1 MLLSMT
7 GQGEARASYEA
18 AEVSIEMRTVNSRF
32 LKVSVRTNEGLAALE
47 SRIEETIRQS
57 VRRGTVQLNLRMAFI
72 GRNDYELNL
81 ERVQAY
87 RDQLVSLAA
96 MDAVESPQAAA
107 PRVEIPWAAILL
119 LPGVVDEPRQEQD
132 IEQNWQ
138 LVAPV
143 LKEALGRLDEM
154 RRREGEAMRLDLSSN
169 IDAIANELESVKKRA
184 PEVVANYQ
192 RRIVDRLNSLL
203 ENQSVEVE
211 PADVVREVGIF
222 SERCDISEEIVRLD
236 SHLQQYRS
244 IIDEPTSS
252 GRKLDFLTQEL
263 NREVN
268 TIGSKA
274 NDAELSRHVVEM
286 KTLIERMREMIQNVE

>member
-47 SRIEETIRQS
+47 SRIEENVRQS
-57 VRRGTVQLNLRMAFI
+57 LRRGTVQLNLRMAFI

-96 MDAVESPQAAA
+96 MDAVGSPQAAA

-154 RRREGEAMRLDLSSN
+154 RRREGEAMRLDLSSS

-211 PADVVREVGIF
+211 LADVVREVGIF